1 MEIFAVVQS
10 GTVTAED
17 IDAIIAKGV
26 RDTEQL
32 NKKLQEFSKDAMKFT
47 MVRIAKPCLR
57 TSGTLNPISVD
68 VCHVMH
74 LGVPSRLPS
83 AT

>member
-1 MEIFAVVQS
+1 MRAAVQS

-47 MVRIAKPCLR
+47 MVHSPECCDSIVIYVYLR
-57 TSGTLNPISVD
+57 TVKT
-68 VCHVMH
+68 
-74 LGVPSRLPS
+74 
-83 AT
+83 

>member
-1 MEIFAVVQS
+1 MQS
-10 GTVTAED
+10 GTVTNED

-47 MVRIAKPCLR
+47 MVRCREP
-57 TSGTLNPISVD
+57 
-68 VCHVMH
+68 
-74 LGVPSRLPS
+74 
-83 AT
+83 

>member
-1 MEIFAVVQS
+1 M
-10 GTVTAED
+10 TAED

-47 MVRIAKPCLR
+47 MVL
-57 TSGTLNPISVD
+57 TLSPAP
-68 VCHVMH
+68 
-74 LGVPSRLPS
+74 VPLVP
-83 AT
+83 